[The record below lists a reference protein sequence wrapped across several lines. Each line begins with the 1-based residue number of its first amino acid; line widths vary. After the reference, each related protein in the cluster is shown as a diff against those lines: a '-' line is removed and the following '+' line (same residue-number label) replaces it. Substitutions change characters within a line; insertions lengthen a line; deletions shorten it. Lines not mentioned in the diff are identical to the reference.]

1 MMPVIASPPRRPAV
15 TKDQETPGAK
25 LALQMRRRGWSAP
38 RLAEVAGGVSASSIR
53 AYMADRTVPRP
64 SQALA
69 LANGL
74 GAVDGKALLEAW
86 GYTDL
91 AEGFYTQW
99 RDDVFPDDD
108 HIAHRSDMMNR
119 FNRIEYPGETLSDPG
134 IQVVEALITWIQ
146 HIEAAAAIP
155 GRPARRRP
163 AAPPRGQKP

>member
-1 MMPVIASPPRRPAV
+1 VI
-15 TKDQETPGAK
+15 KDQETPGAR
-25 LALQMRRRGWSAP
+25 LALLMRRRGWSAP
-38 RLAEVAGGVSASSIR
+38 RLAELAGGVSASSIR

-64 SQALA
+64 AQALA

-99 RDDVFPDDD
+99 REDVFPDDV
-108 HIAHRSDMMNR
+108 HIAQRSEMMNR
-119 FNRIEYPGETLSDPG
+119 YNRIEYPGETLSDSG
-134 IQVVEALITWIQ
+134 IKVVEALVSWIQ
-146 HIEAAAAIP
+146 HIEAAADTP

-163 AAPPRGQKP
+163 TALPTKGKP

>member
-1 MMPVIASPPRRPAV
+1 V
-15 TKDQETPGAK
+15 TKDQETPGAR

-69 LANGL
+69 LADGL

-99 RDDVFPDDD
+99 REAVFPDDAS
-108 HIAHRSDMMNR
+108 IASRSEMMNR
-119 FNRIEYPGETLSDPG
+119 YNRIEYPGETLSDSA
-134 IQVVEALITWIQ
+134 IQVVEALVSWMQ
-146 HIEAAAAIP
+146 HIEAAAETP
-155 GRPARRRP
+155 GRPVRRRH
-163 AAPPRGQKP
+163 AAFPIGEKP